1 MNKEKQTQTPVE
13 GKVEETVNKISPLH
27 LAKLQESNQKLEQIN
42 QQAAELYQ
50 REFELKQAK
59 NVLDGSNSEVLFERQ
74 KLINEFT
81 QTYGRVNINPMTG
94 EFQNME

>member
-1 MNKEKQTQTPVE
+1 MKKTKTTEETIEN
-13 GKVEETVNKISPLH
+13 KVEKISELH
-27 LAKLQESNQKLEQIN
+27 LAKLQELTQKQEVVDKEAAQIH
-42 QQAAELYQ
+42 Q